1 MAAVNGGRPMY
12 EGGSAFGEGTT
23 GAETAPAAFR
33 AAVAELKST
42 RVRPEVRI
50 DDTPA
55 PRRLAPYAYALT
67 ASVEVDGEE
76 LADGRLVLLHDPSGH
91 EAWQGQFR
99 LVSLTQADLEREIA
113 DDPML
118 AEVGWSW
125 LVDALE
131 QFGCAYVEPGGTVSR
146 AYSQY
151 FGSMVERPSS
161 TEIEIR
167 ASWTPVPPAHSAIPS
182 LPSMPSVTGGG
193 AAVTGLGLGAHL
205 RAWCELLCQCAGLPP
220 LTVPYPATPV
230 VGEGSGQVSS
240 VVPMPTRRQPRGGA

>member
-33 AAVAELKST
+33 TAVAELRST
-42 RVRPEVRI
+42 RVRPEVRV

-67 ASVEVDGEE
+67 ATVEVDGEE

-91 EAWQGQFR
+91 EAWKGQFR

-113 DDPML
+113 DDPLL

-131 QFGCAYVEPGGTVSR
+131 QFGCAYIEPGGTVSR

-151 FGSMVERPSS
+151 FGSMADRPSS

-167 ASWTPVPPAHSAIPS
+167 ASWTPVP
-182 LPSMPSVTGGG
+182 SVTGSG

-220 LTVPYPATPV
+220 LTVPYPVTPAA
-230 VGEGSGQVSS
+230 GEGAGQVSS
-240 VVPMPTRRQPRGGA
+240 VVPMPTRRHPRGGA

>member
-1 MAAVNGGRPMY
+1 MAGVNGGKPRY
-12 EGGSAFGEGTT
+12 EGGSGFGD
-23 GAETAPAAFR
+23 GASGEPSVPEPFR
-33 AAVAELKST
+33 AAVTELLGT
-42 RVRPEVRI
+42 RMRSEI
-50 DDTPA
+50 TLGNTPA

-67 ASVEVDGEE
+67 ATVESDGEE

-113 DDPML
+113 DDPLL

-131 QFGCAYVEPGGTVSR
+131 QFGCSYIEPGGTVSR

-151 FGSMVERPSS
+151 FGSMADRPSS

-167 ASWTPVPPAHSAIPS
+167 ASWTPVLSA
-182 LPSMPSVTGGG
+182 TGNGT
-193 AAVTGLGLGAHL
+193 AVTGLGLGAHL

-220 LTVPYPATPV
+220 LTVPYPATPA
-230 VGEGSGQVSS
+230 VGDGSGQVSS